1 MTNQEQQY
9 ARRMA
14 RGAIFQQ
21 LYRLQDMG
29 LNDPAEPR
37 CCTRL
42 TLQSGLRAIGM
53 MPPPEAEISALQWLA
68 GKGYV
73 EVDWAMDDQTQYESV
88 TITQKGIDL
97 YEDKNARK
105 IEPGLMLQP
114 RR

>member
-14 RGAIFQQ
+14 RGTLLTH
-21 LYRLQDMG
+21 LYILQDKG
-29 LNDPAEPR
+29 LCDPATPR
-37 CCTRL
+37 TANRL
-42 TLQSGLRAIGM
+42 MIDGLGASGLL
-53 MPPPEAEISALQWLA
+53 PPDAMLVNSVQWLEGA
-68 GKGYV
+68 GYV
-73 EVDWAMDDQTQYESV
+73 EVDWAMDDHTRFESV

-105 IEPGLMLQP
+105 REPGIHLQP

>member
-1 MTNQEQQY
+1 MNQEQQY

-14 RGAIFQQ
+14 RGAIFQH
-21 LYRLQDMG
+21 LYRLQDLG

-37 CCTRL
+37 TAKRL
-42 TLQSGLRAIGM
+42 TIQSGLNATGM
-53 MPPPEAEISALQWLA
+53 MPPPEAEISALQWLE

-73 EVDWAMDDQTQYESV
+73 TVDWAMDNHTQYETA

-97 YEDKNARK
+97 YEAKDARQR
-105 IEPGLMLQP
+105 EPGMLLQP

>member
-1 MTNQEQQY
+1 MTTQEQQY

-14 RGAIFQQ
+14 RGTILTQ

-37 CCTRL
+37 QATRA
-42 TLQSGLRAIGM
+42 TITAGLGAIGM
-53 MPPPEAEISALQWLA
+53 MPPPALECSSLQWLEGA
-68 GKGYV
+68 GYV
-73 EVDWAMDDQTQYESV
+73 TVDWGLDDQTTYETA

-97 YEDKNARK
+97 YESKDARK
-105 IEPGLMLQP
+105 RETGLLLQP

>member
-1 MTNQEQQY
+1 MTKQEELY

-14 RGAIFQQ
+14 RGALLTQ

-29 LNDPAEPR
+29 LNDPSDPR
-37 CCTRL
+37 RATRL
-42 TLQSGLRAIGM
+42 TIRGLGATGM
-53 MPPPEAEISALQWLA
+53 MPPPELECSSLQWLE

-73 EVDWAMDDQTQYESV
+73 EVDWAMDDQRDYESV
-88 TITQKGIDL
+88 LITQKGIDL

-105 IEPGLMLQP
+105 LEPGMLLQP